1 MFCQEPPSDVCADAT
16 TRRTFEDV
24 GLCNDSTGECEYE
37 ATDLSC
43 EYGCDDGLCS
53 PDPSTD
59 SVFGYWGH
67 RFTGRGCR
75 CRPGVPRLFYSADLT
90 TIGDGTAFLAFYD
103 LDADRA
109 HWAASRDGERWS
121 RGVLPALYDN
131 TIAGGNGLVAVARR
145 PDGGLGFFVSPT
157 DPGMGDAAL
166 IEMR

>member
-1 MFCQEPPSDVCADAT
+1 MACAAPTPLPTASLGTGGIGSLVADVAVAPE
-16 TRRTFEDV
+16 F
-24 GLCNDSTGECEYE
+24 
-37 ATDLSC
+37 
-43 EYGCDDGLCS
+43 
-53 PDPSTD
+53 
-59 SVFGYWGH
+59 
-67 RFTGRGCR
+67 
-75 CRPGVPRLFYSADLT
+75 PRSFYSADLT
-90 TIGDGTAFLAFYD
+90 TSGDGTAFLAFYD

-145 PDGGLGFFVSPT
+145 PDGGLGFFVLPT